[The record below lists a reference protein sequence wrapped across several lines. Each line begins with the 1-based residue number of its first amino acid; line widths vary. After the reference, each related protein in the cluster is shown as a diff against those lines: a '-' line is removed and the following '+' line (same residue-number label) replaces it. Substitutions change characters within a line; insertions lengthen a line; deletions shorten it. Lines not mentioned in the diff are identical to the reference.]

1 MKYDIVIIGGGLSG
15 LVSGILLTKAGRKV
29 AIVSSGHSALHFS
42 SGSFG
47 LFGQRDG
54 NFVEHPLEAIAKLPA
69 SHPYSKVGIDAITD
83 YVKRVKPLFAEAGIN
98 THGSEE
104 RNHYR
109 LTPIGAFKPAWLTID
124 DYATVGKPD
133 NLPWGKVAIINFN
146 GYLDFYPSF
155 IAKGLEE
162 AGLSCSLKS
171 FTLPELETLRKS
183 STEMRAAN
191 IARVIV
197 GDVIGDVAREV
208 NRLAGDAD
216 TVLMPAVIGLFDD
229 EPVKLLREK
238 VDRPLYFVS
247 TQPMS
252 VGGMRSQIRLR
263 RYFKKLGGT
272 YLLGDSVTNGV
283 AEGDRMMKIST
294 VNLGDMEL
302 SADYFILASG
312 SFFSYGIMANPV
324 SIYEPIFGL
333 DVKAPTTRSEWYH
346 KDIFKDHAYMKY
358 GVTTDD
364 EFRVMKD
371 GRTLDNMYAVGA
383 VLGGCNSMKEE
394 SGAGV
399 ALMTSMKV
407 VDNILAR

>member
-109 LTPIGAFKPAWLTID
+109 LTPIGVFKPAWLTID

-146 GYLDFYPSF
+146 GYIDFYPSF

-252 VGGMRSQIRLR
+252 VGGMRSQICLR

-272 YLLGDSVTNGV
+272 YLLGDSVTN
-283 AEGDRMMKIST
+283 A
-294 VNLGDMEL
+294 
-302 SADYFILASG
+302 A
-312 SFFSYGIMANPV
+312 
-324 SIYEPIFGL
+324 
-333 DVKAPTTRSEWYH
+333 
-346 KDIFKDHAYMKY
+346 
-358 GVTTDD
+358 
-364 EFRVMKD
+364 
-371 GRTLDNMYAVGA
+371 
-383 VLGGCNSMKEE
+383 
-394 SGAGV
+394 
-399 ALMTSMKV
+399 
-407 VDNILAR
+407 

>member
-1 MKYDIVIIGGGLSG
+1 
-15 LVSGILLTKAGRKV
+15 
-29 AIVSSGHSALHFS
+29 
-42 SGSFG
+42 
-47 LFGQRDG
+47 
-54 NFVEHPLEAIAKLPA
+54 
-69 SHPYSKVGIDAITD
+69 
-83 YVKRVKPLFAEAGIN
+83 
-98 THGSEE
+98 
-104 RNHYR
+104 
-109 LTPIGAFKPAWLTID
+109 
-124 DYATVGKPD
+124 VGKPD

-283 AEGDRMMKIST
+283 AEGDRMMKIFT

-333 DVKAPTTRSEWYH
+333 DIKAPTTRSEWYH

>member
-1 MKYDIVIIGGGLSG
+1 
-15 LVSGILLTKAGRKV
+15 
-29 AIVSSGHSALHFS
+29 
-42 SGSFG
+42 
-47 LFGQRDG
+47 
-54 NFVEHPLEAIAKLPA
+54 
-69 SHPYSKVGIDAITD
+69 
-83 YVKRVKPLFAEAGIN
+83 
-98 THGSEE
+98 
-104 RNHYR
+104 
-109 LTPIGAFKPAWLTID
+109 
-124 DYATVGKPD
+124 
-133 NLPWGKVAIINFN
+133 
-146 GYLDFYPSF
+146 
-155 IAKGLEE
+155 
-162 AGLSCSLKS
+162 
-171 FTLPELETLRKS
+171 
-183 STEMRAAN
+183 
-191 IARVIV
+191 
-197 GDVIGDVAREV
+197 
-208 NRLAGDAD
+208 
-216 TVLMPAVIGLFDD
+216 
-229 EPVKLLREK
+229 
-238 VDRPLYFVS
+238 
-247 TQPMS
+247 MS

-283 AEGDRMMKIST
+283 AEGDRMMKIFT

-333 DVKAPTTRSEWYH
+333 DIKAPTTRSEWYH

>member
-1 MKYDIVIIGGGLSG
+1 M
-15 LVSGILLTKAGRKV
+15 SGILLTKAGRKV

-324 SIYEPIFGL
+324 SIY
-333 DVKAPTTRSEWYH
+333 
-346 KDIFKDHAYMKY
+346 
-358 GVTTDD
+358 
-364 EFRVMKD
+364 
-371 GRTLDNMYAVGA
+371 
-383 VLGGCNSMKEE
+383 
-394 SGAGV
+394 
-399 ALMTSMKV
+399 
-407 VDNILAR
+407 